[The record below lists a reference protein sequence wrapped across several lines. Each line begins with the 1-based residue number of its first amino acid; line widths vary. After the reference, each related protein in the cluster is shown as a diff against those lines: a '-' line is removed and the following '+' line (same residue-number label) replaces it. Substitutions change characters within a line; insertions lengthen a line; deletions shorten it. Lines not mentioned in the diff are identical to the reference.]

1 MARHA
6 VRSLIGAAILTAVL
20 AVPSGQGAWGGLSDR
35 PAPARLA
42 AESVEV
48 DPIPVPGSR
57 RGVRRAEQRYRVDG
71 KVRMLLFWLERED
84 VGGARIRWEF
94 SPEESSVALLAGS
107 NPDRAPSRLNQWVY
121 LREETDGPVA
131 RVFVLRS
138 LTEAESAASPREAVL
153 DGPQFGASCTTLTP
167 ALVRTA
173 AATVTAARGLTYDR
187 FGPVLDRVV
196 ESTQWT
202 AKRGPRP
209 PGSEVGFLTA
219 LERLLTLADAS
230 PSAWR
235 SVPYVY
241 NHVAYDLAVVRTEGE
256 GARTIAGRPYAHLVA
271 ADLAVRNRETR
282 YVTRF
287 RIRYAPR
294 EVGGG
299 VTVPVQIVY
308 QPNWWLKIELSL
320 DDRVDLPVDP
330 ATDAVTLARIHDVCA
345 RATE

>member
-1 MARHA
+1 M
-6 VRSLIGAAILTAVL
+6 LTAILAI
-20 AVPSGQGAWGGLSDR
+20 PSVQGAWSGHPDQ
-35 PAPARLA
+35 PAPASLN
-42 AESVEV
+42 AENIRI
-48 DPIPVPGSR
+48 DPIPVPASR
-57 RGVRRAEQRYRVDG
+57 RGMRRAEQRYRVDG
-71 KVRMLLFWLERED
+71 KVRMLLFWLEREE

-121 LREETDGPVA
+121 LREETDGPLA
-131 RVFVLRS
+131 QVFVLRT
-138 LTEAESAASPREAVL
+138 LTEAESAVSPREAVL
-153 DGPQFGASCTTLTP
+153 DGPQFGASCSTLTS
-167 ALVRTA
+167 AVVRTA
-173 AATVTAARGLTYDR
+173 GATVTAARGLTYDE

-196 ESTQWT
+196 ESTHWT

-230 PSAWR
+230 PRR

-241 NHVAYDLAVVRTEGE
+241 NHVAYDLTLVRMEAE
-256 GARTIAGRPYAHLVA
+256 GARTIAGRAYAHLVA
-271 ADLAVRNRETR
+271 ADLTVRNRETR

-294 EVGGG
+294 EAGGD

-320 DDRVDLPVDP
+320 DDHVELPVDP
-330 ATDAVTLARIHDVCA
+330 ATDKGTLARIHDLCA
-345 RATE
+345 RTTE